1 LIDIYSYSFEAVR
14 KLNQLGFKVIVI
26 TNQSGIG
33 RGFIREAELLHIHQR
48 MQRDFLAQKARI
60 EAFYYCPH
68 YRFSA
73 DPRYRRDCSCRKPL
87 PGLGFRA
94 AHDWNLDLGRSYMIG
109 DKVEDIQF
117 GLNIGALP
125 ILVLTGYGEKS
136 RLTLQ
141 SRGIT
146 PVFIARHL
154 LEAVSWIEQ
163 REQKPLPGQK

>member
-1 LIDIYSYSFEAVR
+1 
-14 KLNQLGFKVIVI
+14 
-26 TNQSGIG
+26 
-33 RGFIREAELLHIHQR
+33 
-48 MQRDFLAQKARI
+48 
-60 EAFYYCPH
+60 
-68 YRFSA
+68 
-73 DPRYRRDCSCRKPL
+73 
-87 PGLGFRA
+87 
-94 AHDWNLDLGRSYMIG
+94 MIG